1 MHAEYEIYDEYQFA
15 LEGKSA
21 TIIGCASN
29 ANCERRVKARSE
41 FHVQCKYFLSHDFM
55 HYSLPEMH
63 RAGAF
68 EQFLSR
74 TLMHYAGTLD
84 YICVH

>member
-1 MHAEYEIYDEYQFA
+1 MRNMKIYDENQFA
-15 LEGKSA
+15 VQRKSA

-29 ANCERRVKARSE
+29 ASGESCVRARSK
-41 FHVQCKYFLSHDFM
+41 FTYNVNTFSHDFM
-55 HYSLPEMH
+55 HYSLSEMH
-63 RAGAF
+63 RDGAF